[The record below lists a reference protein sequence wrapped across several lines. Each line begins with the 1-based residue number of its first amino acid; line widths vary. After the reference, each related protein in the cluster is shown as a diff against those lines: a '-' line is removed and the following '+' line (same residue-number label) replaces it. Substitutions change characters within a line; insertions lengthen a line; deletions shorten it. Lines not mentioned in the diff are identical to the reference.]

1 MNGAHSIAAL
11 RHRRAASLL
20 ARERSSGMKLRL
32 AGAIIAF
39 GLLAPSFPSAAS
51 AQAMNGRQMPDRPTV
66 EISYYKVEPGR
77 QDEWVAL
84 YLKWHR
90 PLMEE
95 QIKAGVTLSS
105 TLYANASHALEPSYD
120 FVIINIGAPPA
131 QAKKMPMTRGQLIK
145 KLFPDLGAY
154 TEGER
159 ERWRM
164 TTAHWD
170 QNVIE
175 VNLEAA
181 HPGVYYPIL
190 PED

>member
-1 MNGAHSIAAL
+1 MHL
-11 RHRRAASLL
+11 RQ
-20 ARERSSGMKLRL
+20 RL
-32 AGAIIAF
+32 AGA
-39 GLLAPSFPSAAS
+39 LLALVLLTPALPGVAA

-77 QDEWVAL
+77 QDDWVAL

-90 PLMEE
+90 PLMDE

-120 FVIINIGAPPA
+120 FVIVNIGAPPVR
-131 QAKKMPMTRGQLIK
+131 AKKMPLTRGELIR
-145 KLFPDLGAY
+145 KLFLDLDAY
-154 TEGER
+154 TAGER

-175 VNLEAA
+175 VDLKAA

-190 PED
+190 PGD

>member
-1 MNGAHSIAAL
+1 MKFARNLTAAVL
-11 RHRRAASLL
+11 CALTL
-20 ARERSSGMKLRL
+20 PLMTTG
-32 AGAIIAF
+32 
-39 GLLAPSFPSAAS
+39 AAS

-90 PLMEE
+90 PMMEE

-105 TLYANASHALEPSYD
+105 TLYANASHAQAPDYD
-120 FVIINIGAPPA
+120 FVIVNIGAPPA
-131 QAKKMPMTRGQLIK
+131 QGRKMPITRGALIK
-145 KLFPDLGAY
+145 RLFPDLDAY
-154 TEGER
+154 AAGER
-159 ERWRM
+159 QRWAM

-175 VNLEAA
+175 VDLKAT
-181 HPGVYYPIL
+181 HPGVYYPML
-190 PED
+190 PADQ